1 MFKLFK
7 AALALIVPIIITV
20 LAGTWYLDDYLD
32 RELPLA
38 EPTVVFVLAPGTGFS
53 TMVNQFKERG
63 WIENPQVLKLYG
75 RLNPTIT
82 HIKAGE
88 YLFEHGVSL
97 AESLELLREGD
108 VVRHQLTLLEG
119 WTVDQVLSYLAN
131 QPLLEKEA
139 LQNDASLWR
148 SLKIDEPFSVLPE
161 GLFFPDTYNYHRDDL
176 PSSILLRAYK
186 RMQRVLK
193 DEWEAR
199 DVGLPYENTYQ
210 ALIMASIIEKETGVP
225 EERAEIAGVFVRR
238 LKLGMRLQTDP
249 TVIYGLG
256 AAYDGNLRRSHLRD
270 ESNIYNT
277 YRQDGLPPSPIASAG
292 REAIHAALHPAE
304 GSTIF
309 FVAKGDGSH
318 YFSVTLKEH
327 EAAVRRYQL
336 SQRRADY
343 RSAPPASEK

>member
-7 AALALIVPIIITV
+7 AALALIFPLIITV
-20 LAGTWYLDDYLD
+20 LTASWYLDDYLN
-32 RELPLA
+32 RELPLTDSTA
-38 EPTVVFVLAPGTGFS
+38 VFVLEPGTGFS
-53 TMVNQFKERG
+53 AMVNQFNQRG
-63 WIENPQVLKLYG
+63 WIENSRVLQLYG
-75 RLNPTIT
+75 RLNPNVT

-88 YLFEHGVSL
+88 YLFERGVSL
-97 AESLELLREGD
+97 AESLELLREGR

-119 WTVDQVLSYLAN
+119 WTVAQVLSYLAN
-131 QPLLEKEA
+131 QPLLGREA
-139 LQNDASLWR
+139 LSNDASLWK
-148 SLKIDEPFSVLPE
+148 SLGIDEPFSVLPE
-161 GLFFPDTYNYHRDDL
+161 GLFFPDTYDYHRDDL
-176 PSSILLRAYK
+176 PSRILLRAYN

-199 DVGLPYENTYQ
+199 DTGLPYKNAYQ
-210 ALIMASIIEKETGVP
+210 ALTMASIVERETGVP

-238 LKLGMRLQTDP
+238 LKRGMRLQTDP

-256 AAYDGNLRRSHLRD
+256 ASYNGNLRRSHLRD
-270 ESNIYNT
+270 DSNIYNT
-277 YRQDGLPPSPIASAG
+277 YRHDGLPPSPIASAG
-292 REAIHAALHPAE
+292 REAIHAALHPADGE
-304 GSTIF
+304 TIF